1 MRFHNSWL
9 LSDQVRCAL
18 LAEQPGGHMVNGS
31 EEAQAETG
39 RLGRRQFD
47 LTGKGPLHMVN
58 SQEKYSRQNVGK
70 IK

>member
-1 MRFHNSWL
+1 
-9 LSDQVRCAL
+9 
-18 LAEQPGGHMVNGS
+18 MVNGS